1 MYPLVYGIL
10 TSTYNFI
17 DQIDF
22 PFLFAIIFFFVFSFL
37 FQVSANNILLLHL
50 GIVDSILCMLFLIF
64 SLPSIAKSDGAVVFE
79 AICSVHGFLLTLM
92 HPIALWTICCLNC
105 DRYYAIA
112 APLHYSAIVNTKK
125 VCDTHLFYTKC
136 KNFNRKIHVEM
147 KFSFEFCIFFYYSY
161 SSLFNGFAKVL
172 TGLICGWLVAF
183 VLCIPPLFHIAPYR
197 YNTDLGICAPHFEMS
212 GTLLYA
218 LVFTLITLIIPS
230 ILIIG
235 CNIRVSS
242 VKLSFCLL
250 AKSTAILFSIL

>member
-1 MYPLVYGIL
+1 
-10 TSTYNFI
+10 
-17 DQIDF
+17 
-22 PFLFAIIFFFVFSFL
+22 
-37 FQVSANNILLLHL
+37 
-50 GIVDSILCMLFLIF
+50 MLFLIF

-125 VCDTHLFYTKC
+125 VQDKTELNWKFMRKSNFGFFFHRFFFEKKIFLF
-136 KNFNRKIHVEM
+136 F
-147 KFSFEFCIFFYYSY
+147 
-161 SSLFNGFAKVL
+161 LLKVL

-183 VLCIPPLFHIAPYR
+183 LLCIPPLFHIAPYR

-212 GTLLYA
+212 GTLWYA

-242 VKLSFCLL
+242 
-250 AKSTAILFSIL
+250 

>member
-1 MYPLVYGIL
+1 
-10 TSTYNFI
+10 
-17 DQIDF
+17 
-22 PFLFAIIFFFVFSFL
+22 
-37 FQVSANNILLLHL
+37 
-50 GIVDSILCMLFLIF
+50 MLFLIF

-125 VCDTHLFYTKC
+125 VHTHKRRIEWKNSWGNQILYFLFY
-136 KNFNRKIHVEM
+136 
-147 KFSFEFCIFFYYSY
+147 FF
-161 SSLFNGFAKVL
+161 LFFFVKVL
-172 TGLICGWLVAF
+172 TGLICGWLIAF
-183 VLCIPPLFHIAPYR
+183 LLCIPPLFHVAPYR

-212 GTLLYA
+212 GTLWYA

-235 CNIRVSS
+235 CNIRVSFF
-242 VKLSFCLL
+242 KRL
-250 AKSTAILFSIL
+250 